1 MIDDTNIQPMQPD
14 FEQIKK
20 RAENGKEYWSA
31 RDLCTALGY
40 STWQKFNRVLNKALQ
55 VAQNRGMD
63 MGEHFNQ
70 VVEMVKL
77 GSGTF
82 REVDNFHLSRLA
94 CLIISENADGK
105 KPQVQAARIYFK
117 EQTTISELVENQVTS
132 RILIYKT
139 NQGETRVEV
148 LLNGKTFWLTQ
159 KRMADLY
166 DVDVSTINYH
176 LGNIFETGELKEEA
190 TIRKI
195 PIVQLEGDRQVSL
208 LNRATNY
215 RFIFEGYIWQK
226 NEALVLNQSLIVL
239 LCHFFLYAYIA
250 LVISGAFQIDT

>member
-1 MIDDTNIQPMQPD
+1 
-14 FEQIKK
+14 
-20 RAENGKEYWSA
+20 
-31 RDLCTALGY
+31 
-40 STWQKFNRVLNKALQ
+40 
-55 VAQNRGMD
+55 

-94 CLIISENADGK
+94 CLIIAENADGK
-105 KPQVQAARIYFK
+105 KTQVQAARIYFK
-117 EQTTISELVENQVTS
+117 EQTTTSELVENQMTS

-139 NQGETRVEV
+139 NQGETRIEV
-148 LLNGKTFWLTQ
+148 LFNGKTFWLTQ

-195 PIVQLEGDRQVSL
+195 PIVQIEGDREVNRPQLMYSLDAIIAVGYRVNDNASKWYNGQSQV
-208 LNRATNY
+208 AAVF
-215 RFIFEGYIWQK
+215 FIGENLRI
-226 NEALVLNQSLIVL
+226 
-239 LCHFFLYAYIA
+239 
-250 LVISGAFQIDT
+250 

>member
-1 MIDDTNIQPMQPD
+1 MTNIQPMQSD

-20 RAENGKEYWSA
+20 STEKGKEYWSA
-31 RDLCTALGY
+31 RELATALGY
-40 STWQKFNRVLNKALQ
+40 STWQKFSRVLNKALT

-94 CLIISENADGK
+94 CLIIAENADGK
-105 KPQVQAARIYFK
+105 KPQVQMARIYFK
-117 EQTTISELVENQVTS
+117 EQASTLELVENQISS
-132 RILIYKT
+132 RVLIYKT
-139 NQGETRVEV
+139 NQGETRIDV
-148 LLNGKTFWLTQ
+148 LFNGNTFWLTQ

-195 PIVQLEGDRQVSL
+195 PIVQLEGDREVNRPQLMYSL
-208 LNRATNY
+208 DA
-215 RFIFEGYIWQK
+215 IIAVGYQDREYLSDFDKEIKSWKQLGLFD
-226 NEALVLNQSLIVL
+226 EE
-239 LCHFFLYAYIA
+239 
-250 LVISGAFQIDT
+250 

>member
-1 MIDDTNIQPMQPD
+1 MTDESNIQLLQPD
-14 FEQIKK
+14 FEQIKN
-20 RAENGKEYWSA
+20 RAESGKEYWSA
-31 RDLCTALGY
+31 RELSTALGY

-77 GSGTF
+77 GYGTF

-94 CLIISENADGK
+94 CLIIAENADGK

-117 EQTTISELVENQVTS
+117 EQTTALELVENQMTS

-148 LLNGKTFWLTQ
+148 LFNGQTFWLSQ

-166 DVDVSTINYH
+166 NVDVSTINYH
-176 LGNIFETGELKEEA
+176 LGNIFETGELKESA
-190 TIRKI
+190 VIRKI
-195 PIVQLEGDRQVSL
+195 PITAADGKD
-208 LNRATNY
+208 Y
-215 RFIFEGYIWQK
+215 
-226 NEALVLNQSLIVL
+226 
-239 LCHFFLYAYIA
+239 
-250 LVISGAFQIDT
+250 DTMIYNLGTQ